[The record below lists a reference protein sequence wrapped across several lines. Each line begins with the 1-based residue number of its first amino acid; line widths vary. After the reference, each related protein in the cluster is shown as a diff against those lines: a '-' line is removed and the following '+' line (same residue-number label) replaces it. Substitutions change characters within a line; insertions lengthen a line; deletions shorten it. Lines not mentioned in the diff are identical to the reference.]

1 MEKIK
6 KNIQKVF
13 KNNDL
18 EVIIECNIKVVSYL
32 DVTFNLT
39 NGTYAPYQKSDNII
53 QYIHVESNHPPNITQ
68 QIPKTIEKHLSQL
81 SSNEEIVNESATFYE
96 EKLHQSG

>member
-39 NGTYAPYQKSDNII
+39 DGT
-53 QYIHVESNHPPNITQ
+53 
-68 QIPKTIEKHLSQL
+68 
-81 SSNEEIVNESATFYE
+81 
-96 EKLHQSG
+96 